1 MDSLESKAPQD
12 VEPIQ
17 PEVTTTETAT
27 EATSEAAVA
36 TEQKTA
42 APTREDI
49 VERFKALLQGQ
60 AEDIQKEA
68 EQLKTQ
74 FYRIYKQ
81 EQEEAKRA
89 LENAK
94 EQLSDIKDELKE
106 SIAEEVNEQTAE
118 NKAAIDEVEQQ
129 FKALLAAY
137 KQKKA
142 EATAR
147 REAEMAQNQLRKEN
161 IIAQIKRMA
170 ESETADVSEQLP
182 QVKALQQEWKTI
194 GPVPPQAAT
203 SLWKEY
209 NLYQEKFYDL
219 VKINNELREYDFKK
233 NLELKTALC
242 EKAEALTEK
251 PEVVEAFRML
261 QQLHDEW
268 ANIGPVARDLRED
281 LWNRFK
287 KASTIINKK
296 HQAYFEQLHE
306 KEEENLQQKQGII
319 EQLKTID
326 LTTLTTAKLWDTAT
340 ETVKQL
346 QEQWKQIG
354 FAPKKVNQE
363 IYNEYLALCN
373 QFYTAKNNFYKQLK
387 EMLADNLQKKREL
400 LQKAEQWKDSEE
412 WDKATD
418 ALVKLQKEW
427 KEIGPVARK
436 YSDDLWKQFTAAC
449 DGFFE
454 RKKATTQN
462 KFAEE
467 RKNLEKKREILKEIE
482 QLAVTTK
489 NETVE
494 KLKELIARYNA
505 VGFVPFKEKDKLYK
519 QFRTATDRIFNQL
532 NIDSR
537 NRRLEE
543 FSKEVEEK
551 DDNAL
556 LNERRHLVRKYE
568 SLQQEIKTSENN
580 ILFFTGSSNKSS
592 QLIEDMERNIA
603 RQKQQLKELE
613 ERINLIDSKLD

>member
-27 EATSEAAVA
+27 EATTEAAVA

-49 VERFKALLQGQ
+49 VERFRTLLQGQ

-81 EQEEAKRA
+81 EQEDARRA

-106 SIAEEVNEQTAE
+106 SIAEEVSEQTATAM
-118 NKAAIDEVEQQ
+118 AAIDETEQQ

-161 IIAQIKRMA
+161 IIAQIKSMA

-242 EKAEALTEK
+242 EKAEALTQK

-287 KASTIINKK
+287 EASTIINKK

-449 DGFFE
+449 DSFFE

-551 DDNAL
+551 DGNAL

>member
-49 VERFKALLQGQ
+49 VERFRTLLQGQ

-81 EQEEAKRA
+81 EQEDARRA

-106 SIAEEVNEQTAE
+106 SIAEEVSEQTATAM
-118 NKAAIDEVEQQ
+118 AAIDETEQQ

-161 IIAQIKRMA
+161 IIAQIKSMA

-203 SLWKEY
+203 ALWKEY

-287 KASTIINKK
+287 EASTIINKK

-436 YSDDLWKQFTAAC
+436 YSDDLWKQFTVAC
-449 DGFFE
+449 DSFFE

-519 QFRTATDRIFNQL
+519 QFRTATDKIFNQL

-551 DDNAL
+551 DGNAL